1 MGMGARDD
9 GIQVGSRRE
18 PITFVKAPENL
29 RPDKVGDTDPT
40 LNPSVRL
47 EDSMHSAGSRNIP
60 TVFRCANPLEDPQ
73 LY

>member
-1 MGMGARDD
+1 QHFARRHLTAR
-9 GIQVGSRRE
+9 QSKRE

-60 TVFRCANPLEDPQ
+60 TVFRCANTLEDPQ